1 MEMKEDILKQ
11 PVKVGNIGEA
21 DEAVIMIPMMTIK
34 DLRAVVVETQV
45 VVKAG
50 DGMATRKAIL
60 RHREKAGSIAVV
72 EEVLVMTTM
81 TIIKHPHVV
90 AVAEAGTMM
99 MTIIKHLHAAEEAV
113 TMTTTKT
120 IIKAL
125 RGDVADGMTMMI
137 IKGLQAVVAE
147 ARVVAK
153 AVDGMAMKKNI
164 PVRPWKVGSIGAED
178 EGAAMIMMTM
188 TIIKD
193 HHAVV
198 AEVHA

>member
-99 MTIIKHLHAAEEAV
+99 MTIMKHLHAAEEAV
-113 TMTTTKT
+113 TMTTTT

-137 IKGLQAVVAE
+137 IKVLQAVVAE
-147 ARVVAK
+147 APVVARV
-153 AVDGMAMKKNI
+153 VDGMAMKKNI
-164 PVRPWKVGSIGAED
+164 PVQPWKVGSIGAED
-178 EGAAMIMMTM
+178 
-188 TIIKD
+188 
-193 HHAVV
+193 
-198 AEVHA
+198 